1 MILRRAG
8 RAALLVP
15 STFAVVS
22 AATDEVQ
29 AALFAAFGTFALI
42 AFADFSGPPIPRSSA
57 YLVTALFG
65 APLIAIGTALSG
77 SLIGAAV
84 ATSSWSSRSASQAP
98 SGGTPKPPE

>member
-1 MILRRAG
+1 MRLPRINDPGRVILRRAG

-15 STFAVVS
+15 STFAVVL

-57 YLVTALFG
+57 YLVT
-65 APLIAIGTALSG
+65 G
-77 SLIGAAV
+77 SLEH
-84 ATSSWSSRSASQAP
+84 P
-98 SGGTPKPPE
+98 